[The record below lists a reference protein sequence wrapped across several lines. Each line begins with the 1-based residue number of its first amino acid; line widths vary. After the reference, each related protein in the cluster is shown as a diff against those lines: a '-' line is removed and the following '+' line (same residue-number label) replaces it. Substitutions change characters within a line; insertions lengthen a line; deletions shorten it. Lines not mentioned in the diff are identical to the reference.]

1 MKDKTRDLLCSVLFL
16 TFGIFM
22 FFQSIGIV
30 PKIERDLGS
39 GFMPKI
45 VAGVLIAISIIKL
58 IVTLTSKKE
67 NKIEEIGSD
76 MLGGLLT
83 IALLAAYV
91 LLFDILGFLISTIT
105 YLFLQ
110 ILILSNEKN
119 RRIGLFAIISIIFP
133 VVIYILFVYV
143 IKMPLPYGIF
153 EF

>member
-22 FFQSIGIV
+22 FFQSLGIV
-30 PKIERDLGS
+30 SKIERDLGS

-67 NKIEEIGSD
+67 NMVEETDRD

-83 IALLAAYV
+83 IAVLAAYV
-91 LLFDILGFLISTIT
+91 LLFDILGFLISTT
-105 YLFLQ
+105 VYLFLQ

-119 RRIGLFAIISIIFP
+119 RRIGLFAIISIIVS